1 MNLMPVSITFGTWN
15 HNFDYPSISVR
26 DFDLCLM
33 ELSHLN
39 EYFLTTQPI
48 QIFIPDC
55 RRENILNMRVYVQ
68 RISDNSGDTIIPAE
82 FTTSGVYSVTAI
94 NDDRNI
100 TLQYNK
106 KNLELVEKFMKLLA
120 ISTYSSV
127 GYWVDTESEII
138 QIECVRAFDSLQDCL
153 DRAIKE
159 KQKAIYHSFFGVL
172 WLNWD
177 YINSLEVGA

>member
-15 HNFDYPSISVR
+15 HNFDYPSISFY
-26 DFDLCLM
+26 DSYTCLI

-48 QIFIPDC
+48 QIFISSC
-55 RRENILNMRVYVQ
+55 KRESTYSKRVYVQ
-68 RISDNSGDTIIPAE
+68 RMSDNSGDTIIPTE
-82 FTTSGVYSVTAI
+82 FTSGVYSVTAI

-120 ISTYSSV
+120 LSTDSSV